1 VLASMAKA
9 SICPVSLLALLAA
22 SSFAALAKPF

>member
-1 VLASMAKA
+1 LRPWQKA
-9 SICPVSLLALLAA
+9 RICPVSLLALLAA